1 MLENEMGILLLS
13 NFNEQ
18 GHNTSFY
25 FTEEILRTLKSP
37 KDILVSDRAKLFNYL
52 IGQNA
57 YTISSR
63 VLNADLNDTDVIP
76 VRLDVDEEITVG
88 VLFNKKAHLSQ
99 MAKLYLEELGKY
111 IISYDLL

>member
-1 MLENEMGILLLS
+1 MGILLLS

-88 VLFNKKAHLSQ
+88 VLFNKKGVKVASDNF
-99 MAKLYLEELGKY
+99 AA
-111 IISYDLL
+111 ISR